1 MGIVIRQSFR
11 TLLVTYIGLVIG
23 YVNALWL
30 YPLILS
36 EAEIGLIRLLINVS
50 LLFATFASLG
60 AINVPAK
67 YFPYFDNKEKE
78 HNGFLFFLILFS
90 LFGFILFTSVFIGF
104 KSVVY
109 NIYSQSAALL
119 VQYFYFFIP
128 FTIIILFISL
138 FKSYLVIQQKPVLPN
153 FVNEVLVRVFI
164 VAGMLCYFYSL
175 FKFRGFVVFVLI
187 GYGISLIV
195 ILFYTRSLGVLFL
208 KPNFSIFKSRYLK
221 ELLIFG
227 GFSLLG
233 NASSLIIMNIDG
245 LMISA
250 YKGLGQ
256 TGIYTIAFFIATVI
270 EIPKRS
276 LSQSVISLVSAGNKN
291 NEIHLL
297 DTLYKKSSIN
307 QLIIGAL
314 IFIGIW
320 ANITNIFNMMPH
332 TEIYIQGKWVVF
344 FIGLGK
350 LFDLATGINGEILG
364 TSKYYK
370 FDLVF
375 LVALG
380 VVAIFTNMIFIPI
393 YGITGAALASA
404 LSVFAFNTAR
414 YFFILGKMKI
424 QPFTVNTIKVL
435 LICAGTLVF
444 NYIIPTQKDVLID
457 TITRSLLITLVFGG
471 LVLLTK
477 SSEDINVTLYKIL
490 NLIKTKLK

>member
-1 MGIVIRQSFR
+1 
-11 TLLVTYIGLVIG
+11 
-23 YVNALWL
+23 
-30 YPLILS
+30 
-36 EAEIGLIRLLINVS
+36 
-50 LLFATFASLG
+50 
-60 AINVPAK
+60 
-67 YFPYFDNKEKE
+67 
-78 HNGFLFFLILFS
+78 
-90 LFGFILFTSVFIGF
+90 
-104 KSVVY
+104 
-109 NIYSQSAALL
+109 
-119 VQYFYFFIP
+119 
-128 FTIIILFISL
+128 
-138 FKSYLVIQQKPVLPN
+138 
-153 FVNEVLVRVFI
+153 
-164 VAGMLCYFYSL
+164 
-175 FKFRGFVVFVLI
+175 VVFVLI
-187 GYGISLIV
+187 GYGIGLIV
-195 ILFYTRSLGVLFL
+195 ILYYTSSLGVLFL
-208 KPNFSIFKSRYLK
+208 KPNFSVFKSSYLK

-291 NEIHLL
+291 NDIGVL
-297 DTLYKKSSIN
+297 DNLYKKSSIN

-320 ANITNIFNMMPH
+320 TNVTNIFHLMPH

-370 FDLVF
+370 YDLVF

-414 YFFILGKMKI
+414 YFFILSKMKI
-424 QPFTVNTIKVL
+424 QPFTVNTMKVL
-435 LICAGTLVF
+435 LICAVTLVF
-444 NYIIPTQKDVLID
+444 NYIIPVQKDVLID
-457 TITRSLLITLVFGG
+457 AIIRSLLITLVFGG